1 MLDVSFL
8 FKVKS
13 RFFQADIN
21 SGFLLRFF
29 FPRQRRITE
38 GRERGNVATRC
49 LMVIRLSISSISS
62 RVCYILETTFH
73 PFFPSCFVILY
84 FILQASESFE
94 QRFKGASNIVLL
106 I

>member
-38 GRERGNVATRC
+38 SRERGNVATRC
-49 LMVIRLSISSISS
+49 LMLAIYVCRSLPS
-62 RVCYILETTFH
+62 RVE
-73 PFFPSCFVILY
+73 FVTSWRQL
-84 FILQASESFE
+84 FTLSSPLAS
-94 QRFKGASNIVLL
+94 
-106 I
+106 